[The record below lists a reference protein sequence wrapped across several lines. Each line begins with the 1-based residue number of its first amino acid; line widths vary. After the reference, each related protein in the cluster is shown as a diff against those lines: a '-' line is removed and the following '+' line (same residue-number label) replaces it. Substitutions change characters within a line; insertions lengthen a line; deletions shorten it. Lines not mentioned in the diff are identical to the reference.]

1 MRAIQHFTIIA
12 IAAITAFASSPLAS
26 SAEAISRLSSRFLT
40 RGEQALLEVCISGGV
55 PSTIPQIPNVPGV
68 KIAPTNRGPQTRLL
82 PGRKLEHVFEFLVTS
97 YEMGNFTIPPIEIN
111 AGGIRSTTEP
121 LEFSVFNPDELKW
134 SEATINGRSVRYA
147 SAFKVLN
154 SQPYDGETI
163 PIEIKLFVPR
173 EVFVEDW
180 GIPDFNRDGLT
191 CWRFQPSQ
199 MRGNVNLLGVPC
211 ISVAYPS
218 TLTATRSGTIG
229 IGPASIRLVTTQ
241 MVLDGFPRRVNL
253 ETNVSVPELR
263 LEARPLPPDAPQG
276 FENAV
281 GNFNI
286 SAKVSQTEVTEGDP
300 IAVEIIVNGSGN
312 LETIRPPVPIDADG
326 WKIYDASP
334 AQRGDERRELSGQ
347 TVFQQFLRPLEL
359 KSALPGFKLVYF
371 DPKKQ
376 SYETVTTPPTPLQ
389 MKPARQGSNAPAPGT
404 PPPAVDTPV
413 ERMTDI
419 LGMIHS
425 TNTPQASAKTF
436 PRWLLHA
443 IGGFI
448 AAILAI
454 KAIAMRVRQ
463 RHPHDPAKKERI
475 RELKQLERM
484 KADDRNSFLLAA
496 GKFIER
502 QLGNQHSSEL
512 QTILAERDAECFKP
526 NPTRTAI
533 DRSHRES
540 ILKTLRKAALAWIA
554 LTMLGTTPQANASE
568 ALRNAETAYEKAR
581 YSEAAKL
588 WLESAP
594 YESITPDTLY
604 NIGNA
609 CYRGNSPGNAALYYR
624 RALHRDPQHAEARQ
638 NLRFIERKYG
648 SISINRPALQSTL
661 ARVSIATWQN
671 LLWSGLWCFVISL
684 LIIAATRRNSSA
696 RSIATVGLIL
706 SPMLAFSAAIAWR
719 AYPQDGE
726 FAKDKQ
732 QAIVIHENAT
742 LHSEASRTSPEV
754 IDAPPGSLCTILHQ
768 SGRWSYV
775 GFATQTRGWI
785 PTDSIEKVVPDSP
798 PNAPEF
804 RKPKADD
811 KSA

>member
-12 IAAITAFASSPLAS
+12 IAAITALASSPLAS

-55 PSTIPQIPNVPGV
+55 PSTIPQIPNVLGV

-154 SQPYDGETI
+154 NQPYDGETI

-180 GIPDFNRDGLT
+180 GIPDFSRDGLT

-218 TLTATRSGTIG
+218 TLTATRSGPIG

-300 IAVEIIVNGSGN
+300 IAVEIIVSGSGN

-359 KSALPGFKLVYF
+359 KSALPSFKLVYF

-404 PPPAVDTPV
+404 PPPAVDVGTA
-413 ERMTDI
+413 
-419 LGMIHS
+419 
-425 TNTPQASAKTF
+425 ASAG
-436 PRWLLHA
+436 A
-443 IGGFI
+443 
-448 AAILAI
+448 
-454 KAIAMRVRQ
+454 
-463 RHPHDPAKKERI
+463 
-475 RELKQLERM
+475 
-484 KADDRNSFLLAA
+484 
-496 GKFIER
+496 
-502 QLGNQHSSEL
+502 
-512 QTILAERDAECFKP
+512 
-526 NPTRTAI
+526 
-533 DRSHRES
+533 
-540 ILKTLRKAALAWIA
+540 
-554 LTMLGTTPQANASE
+554 
-568 ALRNAETAYEKAR
+568 
-581 YSEAAKL
+581 
-588 WLESAP
+588 
-594 YESITPDTLY
+594 
-604 NIGNA
+604 
-609 CYRGNSPGNAALYYR
+609 
-624 RALHRDPQHAEARQ
+624 
-638 NLRFIERKYG
+638 
-648 SISINRPALQSTL
+648 
-661 ARVSIATWQN
+661 
-671 LLWSGLWCFVISL
+671 
-684 LIIAATRRNSSA
+684 
-696 RSIATVGLIL
+696 
-706 SPMLAFSAAIAWR
+706 
-719 AYPQDGE
+719 
-726 FAKDKQ
+726 
-732 QAIVIHENAT
+732 
-742 LHSEASRTSPEV
+742 
-754 IDAPPGSLCTILHQ
+754 
-768 SGRWSYV
+768 
-775 GFATQTRGWI
+775 
-785 PTDSIEKVVPDSP
+785 
-798 PNAPEF
+798 
-804 RKPKADD
+804 
-811 KSA
+811 

>member
-1 MRAIQHFTIIA
+1 MRAILHLTII
-12 IAAITAFASSPLAS
+12 ITAIITTLAATPVA

-40 RGEQALLEVCISGGV
+40 RGEQALLEVCISGAP
-55 PSTIPQIPNVPGV
+55 PSSSPQIPNIPGV
-68 KIAPTNRGPQTRLL
+68 QIASTKRGAQTRLL
-82 PGRKLEHVFEFLVTS
+82 PGRKLEYVFEFLVNS
-97 YEMGNFTIPPIEIN
+97 YEIGNFTIPSIEVN
-111 AGGIRSTTEP
+111 AGGKSLNTEP

-134 SEATINGRSVRYA
+134 SETVIGGRSVRYA
-147 SAFKVLN
+147 STFKVMN
-154 SQPYDGETI
+154 NQPYEGETI

-173 EVFVEDW
+173 DLFVEDW
-180 GIPDFNRDGLT
+180 GIPDFTRDGLT

-218 TLTATRSGTIG
+218 TLTTTRSGSIG

-241 MVLDGFPRRVNL
+241 MVLDGYPRRVTL

-263 LEARPLPPDAPQG
+263 LNARPLPPNAPEG

-286 SAKVSQTEVTEGDP
+286 SATVSQTEVTEGDP
-300 IAVEIIVNGSGN
+300 IPVEIIVSGSGN
-312 LETIRPPVPIDADG
+312 LDTVRPPKPLDADG

-347 TVFQQFLRPLEL
+347 TVFQQFMRPLEL

-376 SYETVTTPPTPLQ
+376 SYETVTTAPTPLQ
-389 MKPARQGSNAPAPGT
+389 MKPALQTQAPAPGT
-404 PPPAVDTPV
+404 PPPAADTPV

-419 LGMIHS
+419 LGIIDS
-425 TNTPQASAKTF
+425 TNTAQASGKPF
-436 PRWLLHA
+436 PNWLLHA
-443 IGGFI
+443 IAGFI
-448 AAILAI
+448 AAILVI
-454 KAIAMRVRQ
+454 KAIAMRLRKG
-463 RHPHDPAKKERI
+463 HPHDHAKKQRLK
-475 RELKQLERM
+475 ELKELERM
-484 KADDRNSFLLAA
+484 KSDNRISFLLAA

-502 QLGNQHSSEL
+502 QLGSQHTPEL
-512 QTILAERDAECFKP
+512 QAILAERDAECFKP
-526 NPTRTAI
+526 NPPNAPI
-533 DRSHRES
+533 DRSQRES
-540 ILKTLRKAALAWIA
+540 ILKTLRKASLAWIA
-554 LTMLGTTPQANASE
+554 LAMLATTPHADAAEIAN
-568 ALRNAETAYEKAR
+568 NAKAAYDSAR
-581 YSEAAKL
+581 YAEAAKL

-594 YESITPDTLY
+594 YESLTPDTLY

-624 RALHRDPQHAEARQ
+624 RALNLDPQHAEAGQ

-648 SISINRPALQSTL
+648 SITINRPAFQTTL
-661 ARVSIATWQN
+661 ARISIDTWKN
-671 LLWSGLWCFVISL
+671 LLWSGLWVFTLSL
-684 LIIAATRRNSSA
+684 LTIAATKRNSSA
-696 RSIATVGLIL
+696 RYFATVGLIL
-706 SPMLAFSAAIAWR
+706 GPMLAFCATFAWR
-719 AYPQDGE
+719 AYPKDGE
-726 FAKDKQ
+726 FAKDKL
-732 QAIVIHENAT
+732 QAVIIHENAT

-775 GFATQTRGWI
+775 GFATKTRGWI
-785 PTDSIEKVVPDSP
+785 PNDMIEKVLPDSTP
-798 PNAPEF
+798 KAPEF
-804 RKPKADD
+804 RKPKAND